1 MSTVQGRSQACSFSS
16 KRSRAGAIA
25 GVPVAIGVTR
35 LLRALTTNAL
45 AYRRSDRTAPST
57 NAKEQQMF
65 RHHHQVITGIA
76 LALALAL
83 ATVAPSVA
91 SARYV
96 PDPPPATSQPQAQPA
111 VDLRSPDARDAAN
124 SAVRAIQGQG
134 ARSRDATNPAVRA
147 INAQGVRV
155 AHELAAR
162 DSLTASPPPPLV
174 ITVPRP
180 NGFEWGDAGIG
191 AAAGLALTMIALGG
205 ALAVSRYRGHRTRDT
220 TPALTN

>member
-1 MSTVQGRSQACSFSS
+1 MSTIQSRSQACSFSS

-25 GVPVAIGVTR
+25 GVPVAVKVTR

-57 NAKEQQMF
+57 NMKEQQMF

-76 LALALAL
+76 LALALA
-83 ATVAPSVA
+83 TVAPSVA
-91 SARYV
+91 TARYV

-111 VDLRSPDARDAAN
+111 VDLRSPNARDAAN
-124 SAVRAIQGQG
+124 
-134 ARSRDATNPAVRA
+134 PAARA

-155 AHELAAR
+155 AHELGAR

-205 ALAVSRYRGHRTRDT
+205 VLAVSRYRGHRTRDT